1 MVFVHTRVTS
11 EDDNLLNSVILHI
24 RSEAKCILA
33 VQEISKEGKKHI
45 HVVSEYGKTASTFG
59 QRLVKAFP
67 QIKGNRSHSTAEIRE
82 DLDTNIRYCSKGT
95 KEILPVV
102 LFTTLDKSVIEDA
115 HKKFW
120 EIQKKFVTENA
131 KGEENVKKKVKT
143 ESFVRKICDR
153 IPDTLANSYTAL
165 QGLYNPSDYERALLE
180 KDRNDI
186 MDICILSF
194 GHAAK
199 TIDDYILSRH
209 INAVFT
215 TLVSENGNKEQKAA
229 MCARLRNRVG
239 HSVY

>member
-1 MVFVHTRVTS
+1 MVFIHTRVTS
-11 EDDNLLNSVILHI
+11 EDDSLLNSVILHI

-45 HVVSEYGKTASTFG
+45 HAVSEYGKTASTFG

-67 QIKGNRSHSTAEIRE
+67 QIKGNRSHSTAEVRE
-82 DLDTNIRYCSKGT
+82 DLDTNIRYCSKGEKNT
-95 KEILPVV
+95 LPVV
-102 LFTTLDKSVIEDA
+102 LFTTLDKIVIEDA

-120 EIQKKFVTENA
+120 EIQEKFITDKG
-131 KGEENVKKKVKT
+131 KGEENVKKKTKT
-143 ESFVRKICDR
+143 IPFVEKICDK

-180 KDRNDI
+180 KDKNDI

-194 GHAAK
+194 GQLAK
-199 TIDDYILSRH
+199 VLDDNILSRT
-209 INAVFT
+209 INGVLLK
-215 TLVSENGNKEQKAA
+215 LVTDNGNTEQKKV

>member
-33 VQEISKEGKKHI
+33 VQELSKEGKKHI
-45 HVVSEYGKTASTFG
+45 HVVSEYGKTASRFG
-59 QRLVKAFP
+59 QRLLIAFP
-67 QIKGNRSHSTAEIRE
+67 QIKGNRSHSTAELRE

-95 KEILPVV
+95 KETLPVV
-102 LFTTLDKSVIEDA
+102 LFTTLDKSVIENA
-115 HKKFW
+115 HKTFW
-120 EIQKKFVTENA
+120 ENQKKFVTENA
-131 KGEENVKKKVKT
+131 KAEDLGKKKTKT
-143 ESFVRKICDR
+143 IPFVEKICSK

-194 GHAAK
+194 GQLAK
-199 TIDDYILSRH
+199 VLDDNILSRT
-209 INAVFT
+209 INGVFVK
-215 TLVSENGNKEQKAA
+215 LVTDNGNTEQKKV
-229 MCARLRNRVG
+229 MCSRLRNRVG